1 MHRKNRQKLYW
12 YSHILVTCDTVSVAE
27 VIYSHESNDKRLHP
41 NILIHFILDIS
52 QLPHIQVSP
61 NIVYED
67 VLKVTTGLK
76 ARAPVVRRPISTK
89 PKLNLIGFI
98 YSFIQKP
105 FWDNFLP
112 SF

>member
-12 YSHILVTCDTVSVAE
+12 YSHILFTCDTVSVAE

-41 NILIHFILDIS
+41 NILIHCILDIS
-52 QLPHIQVSP
+52 QLPHIQASP

-89 PKLNLIGFI
+89 PKLNFNRVYLFL
-98 YSFIQKP
+98 YSKA
-105 FWDNFLP
+105 FLG
-112 SF
+112 